1 MTFSILENSNLCYDN
16 ANAKKEGVQMPK
28 LLLVIVMVLASILL
42 ILIVVPGV
50 AKLLFLKDAGEKVT
64 SLLKNID
71 VEGTKVINL
80 EDIKGFPAPV
90 QTWLINSNVIGK
102 EKVKTVRLKQVGRM
116 KTTKNGNWM
125 PTKAEQYFTV
135 EEPGFEWLADVKMAP
150 LVHLSGI
157 DSFNDGKGKMKIKLL
172 SIFPVVDAIGPEMD
186 SGTLI
191 RYLAEI
197 MWFPT
202 AALEPY
208 ITWQE
213 IDKNSA
219 KATIT
224 YNGVSASGVFY
235 FNENGD
241 VLRFVG
247 KRYRE
252 VNGEFVLCDWGGINK
267 EYKEFEGIRI
277 PNKSDVTW
285 FEEDGDFKWFEI
297 EITELQYNVPFLY

>member
-1 MTFSILENSNLCYDN
+1 
-16 ANAKKEGVQMPK
+16 MPK

-42 ILIVVPGV
+42 ILIVVPGI
-50 AKLLFLKDAGEKVT
+50 AKVLFLKDAGEKVT
-64 SLLKNID
+64 SLFKDID
-71 VEGTKVINL
+71 VESTKVINL
-80 EDIKGFPAPV
+80 EDIKEFPYPV
-90 QTWLINSNVIGK
+90 QNWLINSNVIGK
-102 EKVKTVRLKQVGRM
+102 EKVKTVRLKQIGRM

-125 PTKAEQYFTV
+125 PTKAEQYFTMD
-135 EEPGFEWLADVKMAP
+135 EPGFEWLADVKMAP

-157 DSFNDGKGKMKIKLL
+157 DSFNDGKGRMKIKLFSL
-172 SIFPVVDAIGPEMD
+172 FPVVDAVGPEMD

-208 ITWQE
+208 IKWQE
-213 IDKNSA
+213 IDNNSA
-219 KATIT
+219 KATMT
-224 YNGVSASGVFY
+224 YKGISATGVFY

-252 VNGEFVLCDWGGINK
+252 VNGEFILGDWGGINK